1 MKKVFP
7 LILLQVLMLFMSLSS
22 ICSKT
27 AASKAFP
34 SFEFILF
41 YGISFAILAMYAIA
55 WQQLLKIVPL
65 MTAYTSKAVTIF
77 WGMVWGV
84 MIFHE
89 TITYKQLIGCAL
101 VVAGVVIYNMADI
114 KSEDKDDKNV
124 NKTEDKEAAK

>member
-1 MKKVFP
+1 MKKIFP

-27 AASKAFP
+27 AATKAFP
-34 SFEFILF
+34 SFEFIFF

-65 MTAYTSKAVTIF
+65 MTAYTSKAVMIF

-101 VVAGVVIYNMADI
+101 VIVGVVIYNMADI
-114 KSEDKDDKNV
+114 KSEDKDDKVV
-124 NKTEDKEAAK
+124 NRSEDKEATK